1 MKSFHA
7 ALSSFA
13 VFALAGGATLQ
24 GQTNYDSEV
33 SVQLSTYDWVDQE
46 AEARGH
52 PAVDSP
58 LLQRHLRDAVES
70 ELGKMGYRKATS
82 GTPDFRIA
90 YSVIAEEESR
100 ITDYGYGSYG
110 YGGYGGFGR
119 HGGFGRYGGF
129 GGYGSYGSYGYP
141 GAGYAGAGRVREY
154 LRVTLVLDII
164 DVRTEEVV
172 FREWE
177 RKSLRSDPSAK
188 KVRKFVTKAVE
199 EILEDFPR
207 AGSASGQLVAAR

>member
-7 ALSSFA
+7 TLSSFA

-58 LLQRHLRDAVES
+58 LLQQHIRDAVEG
-70 ELGKMGYRKATS
+70 ELGGMGYRKVTS
-82 GTPDFRIA
+82 DTPDFRIA
-90 YSVIAEEESR
+90 YSVIAEEKSR
-100 ITDYGYGSYG
+100 IIDYGYGSYG
-110 YGGYGGFGR
+110 YGGFGR
-119 HGGFGRYGGF
+119 
-129 GGYGSYGSYGYP
+129 YGSYGYP

-172 FREWE
+172 FRGWE
-177 RKSLRSDPSAK
+177 RKSLRSDPRAK

-207 AGSASGQLVAAR
+207 AGSASGQLVAVR

>member
-7 ALSSFA
+7 TLSSFA

-90 YSVIAEEESR
+90 YSVIAEEKSR
-100 ITDYGYGSYG
+100 IIDYGYGSYG
-110 YGGYGGFGR
+110 YGGFGR
-119 HGGFGRYGGF
+119 YGRYGGF
-129 GGYGSYGSYGYP
+129 SGYGGYGSYGYP

-207 AGSASGQLVAAR
+207 AGSASGRLVAAR